1 VAHLATL
8 AGAQPTTPA
17 GAQTLDVFQLRPP
30 DRQAALTGQGIAL
43 ARMPLVADS
52 LASGDSVEVLP
63 GGRIDTPMVYWLLV
77 GARNSSRP
85 EIQAFCDW
93 LLAQATVTRKAI
105 GELPDPETQAH
116 PD

>member
-1 VAHLATL
+1 MTVRVPVLNALKPSPVPPHAALAQWLVT
-8 AGAQPTTPA
+8 A
-17 GAQTLDVFQLRPP
+17 
-30 DRQAALTGQGIAL
+30 RQAAHQPAAQ

-52 LASGDSVEVLP
+52 LASGDLVEVLP

-93 LLAQATVTRKAI
+93 LLAQAAITRQAT
-105 GELPDPETQAH
+105 GEDPHTASQALAR
-116 PD
+116 